1 MAEAVQTPRERRQNR
16 GFILGSLS
24 LGHGISHLYDQGFS
38 VFLTAIA
45 QSLGLTNFQV
55 AALLG
60 IRQGG
65 FGVVN
70 LGGGVFVDRA
80 RSNWGPILTFCM
92 LWSALAFV
100 AIAASPNLAI
110 LIVAVSMV
118 SIPGALWHL
127 PATAALSRRFP
138 DRRGFAI
145 SIHGFGSNVG
155 NVLGPLLAGVLL
167 SYLLWRHVLYL
178 YAIPAVIMTIFVWWS
193 LRELGNEGEEERDA
207 GRRMGAQVRDGL
219 RLFRNPVVMALTV
232 AAAIRGVATGAMF
245 NWAPFYLESTEFG
258 GLGMSY
264 ILTGVHMALL
274 TGMGVVSTPI
284 LGYLSDRYG
293 RKVVLAPGLAV
304 AADPDLFRRGGGGHH
319 IPRPFDV
326 RCGSLQLCT
335 ATDHIGG
342 GAGRGGEGHRGHGF
356 RVNLRVQWSTGVRI
370 PIPGYADN
378 PKPGRIRLH
387 LLLLG
392 YHDGG
397 CLGLGAGCALPGPPA
412 GIAAAGIVR
421 KLGCLTLPAS
431 RLRIPNAI
439 HPARGGVS
447 QYPGR
452 PSTPIRGTLLQPLG
466 SMWTETALSDELF
479 NFRPTPAV
487 RGFSFAGVR
496 H

>member
-219 RLFRNPVVMALTV
+219 RLLRNPVVMTLTV

-293 RKVVLAPGLAV
+293 RKTVLAPGLA
-304 AADPDLFRRGGGGHH
+304 AAAVLTF
-319 IPRPFDV
+319 FV
-326 RCGSLQLCT
+326 V
-335 ATDHIGG
+335 
-342 GAGRGGEGHRGHGF
+342 GAGDTIF
-356 RVNLRVQWSTGVRI
+356 L
-370 PIPGYADN
+370 A
-378 PKPGRIRLH
+378 
-387 LLLLG
+387 LLLCG
-392 YHDGG
+392 V
-397 CLGLGAGCALPGPPA
+397 GL
-412 GIAAAGIVR
+412 
-421 KLGCLTLPAS
+421 
-431 RLRIPNAI
+431 
-439 HPARGGVS
+439 
-447 QYPGR
+447 
-452 PSTPIRGTLLQPLG
+452 
-466 SMWTETALSDELF
+466 
-479 NFRPTPAV
+479 
-487 RGFSFAGVR
+487 FSFALQQIILAAVLDVVEKGTEATASGLIFGFNGVLGFGSPFLATLIIQNLGGYGSIFYYSAIMTVAALALVLVVPFPDHR
-496 H
+496 QESPPSA

>member
-55 AALLG
+55 ATLLG

-145 SIHGFGSNVG
+145 SIHGFGSNIG

-178 YAIPAVIMTIFVWWS
+178 YAIPAVIMTYS
-193 LRELGNEGEEERDA
+193 CGGPSAN
-207 GRRMGAQVRDGL
+207 
-219 RLFRNPVVMALTV
+219 
-232 AAAIRGVATGAMF
+232 
-245 NWAPFYLESTEFG
+245 LE
-258 GLGMSY
+258 MR
-264 ILTGVHMALL
+264 A
-274 TGMGVVSTPI
+274 
-284 LGYLSDRYG
+284 
-293 RKVVLAPGLAV
+293 K
-304 AADPDLFRRGGGGHH
+304 RGGKTAGG
-319 IPRPFDV
+319 
-326 RCGSLQLCT
+326 
-335 ATDHIGG
+335 
-342 GAGRGGEGHRGHGF
+342 
-356 RVNLRVQWSTGVRI
+356 
-370 PIPGYADN
+370 
-378 PKPGRIRLH
+378 
-387 LLLLG
+387 
-392 YHDGG
+392 
-397 CLGLGAGCALPGPPA
+397 
-412 GIAAAGIVR
+412 
-421 KLGCLTLPAS
+421 
-431 RLRIPNAI
+431 
-439 HPARGGVS
+439 
-447 QYPGR
+447 
-452 PSTPIRGTLLQPLG
+452 
-466 SMWTETALSDELF
+466 
-479 NFRPTPAV
+479 
-487 RGFSFAGVR
+487 
-496 H
+496 